1 MEFILLA
8 SSLFSEINV
17 YEVQGRCPPSSP
29 LYYACKHL
37 PAPTHTQKGREE
49 RRREKMVEM
58 GAAGRKLT
66 LSTTRTKRTSL
77 IPL

>member
-37 PAPTHTQKGREE
+37 PLPPPPHTKSERGEEEGENGRDGSSRKKTHSFHHKD
-49 RRREKMVEM
+49 
-58 GAAGRKLT
+58 
-66 LSTTRTKRTSL
+66 
-77 IPL
+77 